1 MSFDG
6 HSGYFHG
13 PTIVVTWSYL
23 FHGDL
28 SPSTEVWIK
37 MWSIYKM
44 EYIVPFAEMRMN
56 LEIVIQVKW
65 GWLCFVDQLESI
77 PGRSTEPIYTY
88 MTHIWSL
95 F

>member
-1 MSFDG
+1 
-6 HSGYFHG
+6 
-13 PTIVVTWSYL
+13 
-23 FHGDL
+23 
-28 SPSTEVWIK
+28 
-37 MWSIYKM
+37 M